1 MSQLVIENKRK
12 VVLPD
17 AGATAVIYLRVSSTG
32 QLTGHSKEGYSIEG
46 QREACERHAARL
58 GAHIVG
64 EYVEPGRTATNIRR
78 PALQRMLS
86 ELAEVQPTYVIFYD
100 LSRVAREEQDALW
113 LLAEIKRHGA
123 KLESTLE
130 RIADDDT
137 GLLVYT
143 ILAGVNAHRSR
154 TDGRKVKMGLERKFA
169 DGGTHGPARIG
180 YLNIRETVGGKEVRT
195 IDVDPERVELVQTA
209 FEAFATGEHSI
220 TTLRDMLEEAGLR
233 TRPTPTR
240 PAKPLSRNGVY
251 RMLRDDYYIG
261 IVTRA
266 GVKREGRH
274 KAIIDPAIF
283 EKVQRTL
290 EAHRLSG
297 DRTKKHAHYLKGSIF
312 CGHCGRR
319 LVYGRHRGNGGVY
332 EYFSCLSYQARR
344 PSCGAGHLPV
354 DAVERAIERYY
365 RSVDMTPAEAEDVR
379 CKLKEQVGVRLEIA
393 RKQSAKHTRR
403 LRDLQN
409 EQQKLLQLFYRDG
422 VDEDVLRAE
431 QQRIEAERTQ
441 ARRWITSATHET
453 EEAETTLEE
462 ALAIIQGCHATY
474 LVADPELRRL
484 MNQAIFTRLLVRI
497 DAIEGEEDPVFAEIR
512 HLRGS
517 RTPARAKRPRNGQDP
532 LSSGG
537 LGSNVGQMVRM
548 RGLEPP
554 PSYLDTDLNRAR
566 LPIPPHPRDGE
577 AKISHRACGWQ
588 CLASTNRRPGG
599 RNDRVVS
606 SAGPC
611 GAVRPKALL

>member
-1 MSQLVIENKRK
+1 MSQLVIENKPRAA
-12 VVLPD
+12 LPKED
-17 AGATAVIYLRVSSTG
+17 ATAVIYLRVSSTG
-32 QLTGHSKEGYSIEG
+32 QLTGHSQDGYSIEG
-46 QREACERHAARL
+46 QREACERHARRL
-58 GAHIVG
+58 DAGIVR
-64 EYVEPGRTATNIRR
+64 EYVEPGKSATTTRR
-78 PALQRMLS
+78 PALQRMLA
-86 ELAEVQPTYVIFYD
+86 ELVELRPTYVIFYD

-154 TDGRKVKMGLERKFA
+154 SDGRKVKMGLERKFA

-180 YLNIRETVGGKEVRT
+180 YLNIREIVNGREVRT
-195 IDVDPERVELVQTA
+195 IARDPERAELVQLG
-209 FEAFATGEHSI
+209 FEAFATGEYSI
-220 TTLRDMLEEAGLR
+220 TTLRDMLEGAGLR
-233 TRPTPTR
+233 TRPTKTR
-240 PAKPLSRNGVY
+240 PAKPLSRNGLY

-261 IVTRA
+261 NVTRA

-274 KAIIDPAIF
+274 EAIIDPEIF

-365 RSVDMTPAEAEDVR
+365 RSIELTPAESEDVR
-379 CKLKEQVGVRLEIA
+379 HKLKEQVGVRLEIA
-393 RKQSAKHTRR
+393 RKQTEKHNRR

-422 VDEDVLRAE
+422 VDEDVLQAE

-453 EEAETTLEE
+453 EEAETALDE

-474 LVADPELRRL
+474 LAADPELRRL
-484 MNQAIFTRLLVRI
+484 MNQAIFTQLLVRA
-497 DAIEGEEDPVFAEIR
+497 DLLEGEEAPLLGHIR
-512 HLRGS
+512 RLRGS
-517 RTPARAKRPRNGQDP
+517 KAPACTTGPRNGQDP

-537 LGSNVGQMVRM
+537 LGSNIDQMVR
-548 RGLEPP
+548 RAGLEPAP
-554 PSYLDTDLNRAR
+554 PD
-566 LPIPPHPRDGE
+566 
-577 AKISHRACGWQ
+577 
-588 CLASTNRRPGG
+588 
-599 RNDRVVS
+599 
-606 SAGPC
+606 
-611 GAVRPKALL
+611 